1 MKHRSMIWLALA
13 LMLLVMTLTSCEIV
27 FEHEHKWLE
36 ADCTAP
42 KTCVYC
48 GKTEGEA
55 LGHTEEIV
63 AGKDATCTETGL
75 TEGKKCSVCGEVLV
89 EQEEIP
95 TVAHKDENGDYIC
108 DVCDVALC
116 VEHVPAEAVRENEV
130 DATCSAEGFYESVIK
145 CAQCHAEL
153 SRETVTVDKLPH
165 TEETVLGK
173 DATCTET
180 GLTEGKKCSVCGEI
194 LVAQETVDELPH
206 TEETVLGKD
215 ATCTETGLTEGKK
228 CSVCGEILV
237 AQETVDK
244 LPHTEETVLG
254 KDATCTETGLTE
266 GKKCSVCG
274 EILVAQEEIPAGHSF
289 VGGTCTECGLIK
301 NVLTGKPIVPA
312 SDAAANIYSAS
323 YGYNKINDGDLASRY
338 SGAKNGG
345 KVEAIIDLGAV
356 YDLYEFKVLLYDYNK
371 SVFNQFGTGMEIQV
385 LFGGEWTTVVNATAD
400 DFRVV
405 VTGDQNWLT
414 FDLGGVHARQVK
426 FIIPSHGSA
435 GWSTFWEMECSAKVS
450 EAVEPEPEEPVWID
464 NLFAGK
470 TFIPTDTA
478 LASVLAASWWK
489 GSGYV
494 GLTDGIK
501 NADNAPGRFSTV
513 MATTGMMDATVN
525 LGGAYELYSLKFYIY
540 EVSARTESQIKG
552 SIGKDILI
560 SVYANGEWTDVIV
573 VADNASLYGYLVSN
587 EGLSNDYLEFHL
599 NGIVAEK
606 VRFCIS
612 GSASSSGTT
621 YAEIEC
627 TAKASDEVQPEPE
640 EPVFVDNIFGGKTFE
655 PTDAALA
662 SVLTATW
669 WKGSGYV
676 GLTDGI
682 KNADNAPGRFSTVM
696 ATTGMMDATVD
707 LGGAY
712 ELHSL
717 KFYIYEVSA
726 RTESQIKGSIGKD
739 ILISVY
745 ANGEWTDVIVVADNA
760 SLYGYLVSNE
770 GVNNDYLEFDLNG
783 VTAEKVRFCI
793 SGSASGSG
801 TTYAEIECNGYTK

>member
-13 LMLLVMTLTSCEIV
+13 LILLVMTLTSCEIV

-55 LGHTEEIV
+55 SGHTEEIV

-108 DVCDVALC
+108 DVCDAALC

-153 SRETVTVDKLPH
+153 SRETV
-165 TEETVLGK
+165 
-173 DATCTET
+173 
-180 GLTEGKKCSVCGEI
+180 
-194 LVAQETVDELPH
+194 
-206 TEETVLGKD
+206 
-215 ATCTETGLTEGKK
+215 
-228 CSVCGEILV
+228 
-237 AQETVDK
+237 TVDK

-356 YDLYEFKVLLYDYNK
+356 YDLYEYKVLLYDYNK

-414 FDLGGVHARQVK
+414 FDLGGVNARQVK

-707 LGGAY
+707 LGGTY

-726 RTESQIKGSIGKD
+726 RTESQIKGSIGTD

-770 GVNNDYLEFDLNG
+770 GLSNDYLEFDLNG